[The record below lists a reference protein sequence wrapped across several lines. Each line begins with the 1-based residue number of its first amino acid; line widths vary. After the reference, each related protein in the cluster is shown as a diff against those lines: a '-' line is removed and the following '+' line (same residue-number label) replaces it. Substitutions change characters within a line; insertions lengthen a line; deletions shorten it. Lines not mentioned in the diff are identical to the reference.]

1 MKEAGGAERG
11 MWLKLPYDFLDS
23 EAMRDISPACLKL
36 YIHCLLSASRK
47 NRVVGGVPVAK
58 GAFISSVRQLERDT
72 GLGHTC
78 IHKSL
83 KILNDKELIL
93 SYSKRNGATV
103 IHIVDF
109 DRYL

>member
-1 MKEAGGAERG
+1 MKAAGGDGGG
-11 MWLKLPYDFLDS
+11 MWLKLPYDFM
-23 EAMRDISPACLKL
+23 ENETMRGLSPACLKL

-47 NRVVGGVPVAK
+47 NRVVDGEPVAK

-72 GLGHTC
+72 GISHATVQ
-78 IHKSL
+78 KSL
-83 KILNDKELIL
+83 KILNEKELIL

-109 DRYL
+109 ERYL

>member
-1 MKEAGGAERG
+1 MKEAGGADSG

-23 EAMRDISPACLKL
+23 EAMRDLSPACLKL

>member
-1 MKEAGGAERG
+1 MKAGGAESG

-23 EAMRDISPACLKL
+23 EAMRDLSPACLKL
-36 YIHCLLSASRK
+36 YIHCLLKASRK

-93 SYSKRNGATV
+93 SYSKRNGSTV

>member
-1 MKEAGGAERG
+1 MKAGGAESG

-23 EAMRDISPACLKL
+23 EAMRDLSPACLKL
-36 YIHCLLSASRK
+36 YIHCLLKASRK

>member
-1 MKEAGGAERG
+1 MKAGGAESG

-23 EAMRDISPACLKL
+23 EAMRDLSPACLKL

-58 GAFISSVRQLERDT
+58 GSFISSTRKLEEAT
-72 GLGHTC
+72 GLSRNT
-78 IHKSL
+78 IMRSL
-83 KILNDKELIL
+83 KILNRKELIV

-109 DRYL
+109 ERYL

>member
-1 MKEAGGAERG
+1 MKAGGAESG

-23 EAMRDISPACLKL
+23 ETMRELSPACLKL

-47 NRVVGGVPVAK
+47 TRVVGGEPVAR

-72 GLGHTC
+72 GISHATVQ
-78 IHKSL
+78 KSL
-83 KILNDKELIL
+83 KILNRKELIV

-103 IHIVDF
+103 IHVVDF
-109 DRYL
+109 ERYL

>member
-1 MKEAGGAERG
+1 MKAAGGDGGG
-11 MWLKLPYDFLDS
+11 MWLKLPYDFM
-23 EAMRDISPACLKL
+23 ENETMRGLSPACLKL

-47 NRVVGGVPVAK
+47 NRVVDGEPVEK
-58 GAFISSVRQLERDT
+58 GSFVASIRQLERDT

-78 IHKSL
+78 IYKSL
-83 KILNDKELIL
+83 KILNDRGLIV
-93 SYSKRNGATV
+93 SCSKKSGATV

>member
-1 MKEAGGAERG
+1 MKAGGAESG

-23 EAMRDISPACLKL
+23 EAMRDLSPACLKL

-72 GLGHTC
+72 GISHATV
-78 IHKSL
+78 HKSM
-83 KILNDKELIL
+83 KILNDRGLIL
-93 SYSKRNGATV
+93 YDTKKNGATHIHV
-103 IHIVDF
+103 IDF
-109 DRYL
+109 ERYL

>member
-1 MKEAGGAERG
+1 MKAGGAESG

-23 EAMRDISPACLKL
+23 ETMRDLSPACLKL

-47 NRVVGGVPVAK
+47 NRVVGGEPVAR

-72 GLGHTC
+72 GISHATVQ
-78 IHKSL
+78 KSL
-83 KILNDKELIL
+83 KILNEKELIL

-109 DRYL
+109 ERYL

>member
-1 MKEAGGAERG
+1 MKAGGAENG

-23 EAMRDISPACLKL
+23 EAMRDLSPACLKL
-36 YIHCLLSASRK
+36 YIHCLLKASRK

>member
-1 MKEAGGAERG
+1 MKAGGAESG

-23 EAMRDISPACLKL
+23 EAMRDLSPACLKL

-47 NRVVGGVPVAK
+47 DRVVDGEPVDK
-58 GAFISSVRQLERDT
+58 GSLIASTRNLEEATGISRNTIMR
-72 GLGHTC
+72 
-78 IHKSL
+78 SL
-83 KILNDKELIL
+83 KILNEKKLIV

-109 DRYL
+109 ERYL